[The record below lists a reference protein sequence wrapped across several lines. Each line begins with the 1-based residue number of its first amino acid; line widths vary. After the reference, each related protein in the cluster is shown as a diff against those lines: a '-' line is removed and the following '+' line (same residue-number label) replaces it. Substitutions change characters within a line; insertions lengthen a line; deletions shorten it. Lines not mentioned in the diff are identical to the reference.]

1 MKKIKLT
8 MYAAGIV
15 VFAACSPSIRLTET
29 TSVGKQEVVNSVC
42 ENQDLKLN
50 YDMWAEN
57 GVMYFSVYN
66 KSDSPVYIDWKRS
79 VFIYNDW
86 KNDYW
91 VEKSTTENFLVPV
104 GVGKNV
110 TYERKASTVV
120 SERYTFI
127 PPHTYVSVPMT
138 YKIAST
144 NIESNTVTS
153 PDGKTTVTFTD
164 NLKLDK
170 TATKVSLPSTTG
182 TGQVKAFEKKFTKGT
197 SPNVFRNFLTYSYDE
212 KFTIEK
218 TIENEWYVS
227 KMTQMKSKNFFGKKT
242 KIKVKV
248 RTKGSKSNQKVKVYD
263 SPYRK
268 GTSFYKTM
276 PF

>member
-1 MKKIKLT
+1 
-8 MYAAGIV
+8 MYATGV
-15 VFAACSPSIRLTET
+15 VLFAACSPSIRLTET
-29 TSVGKQEVVNSVC
+29 TSVGKQDVVNSVC
-42 ENQDLKLN
+42 ENTDLKLS

-57 GVMYFSVYN
+57 GVMYFSVFN
-66 KSDSPVYIDWKRS
+66 KSDNPVYIDWKRS

-104 GVGKNV
+104 GSGKNV
-110 TYERKASTVV
+110 TYERKSSTVI

-138 YKIAST
+138 YKIANT
-144 NIESNTVTS
+144 NLTTNTVTS
-153 PDGKTTVTFTD
+153 PDGKTTVTLTD

-170 TATKVSLPSTTG
+170 TAQKVQIPSTTSKS
-182 TGQVKAFEKKFTKGT
+182 TVNAFEKTFTADNTPGR
-197 SPNVFRNFLTYSYDE
+197 FRNFLTYSYDE
-212 KFTIEK
+212 KFATEK

-227 KMTQMKSKNFFGKKT
+227 KYTQMKSKNFFGKKT
-242 KIKVKV
+242 KVKVKV
-248 RTKGSKSNQKVKVYD
+248 KTKGKSASQKVNIYD
-263 SPYRK
+263 SPYKK

-276 PF
+276 DF

>member
-1 MKKIKLT
+1 MKQLKLKV
-8 MYAAGIV
+8 AIV
-15 VFAACSPSIRLTET
+15 ALVMLGACQTSIRLTET
-29 TSVGKQEVVNSVC
+29 TSIGKNEVVNSVC
-42 ENQDLKLN
+42 ENSDLKLN

-91 VEKSTTENFLVPV
+91 VEKSTTENYLVPV
-104 GVGKNV
+104 GTGKNV

-120 SERYTFI
+120 AERYTFI

-138 YKIAST
+138 YKIASS
-144 NIESNTVTS
+144 NIETNTVTS

-164 NLKLDK
+164 NLKMDK
-170 TATKVSLPSTTG
+170 TAQRVKIPSTTG
-182 TGQVKAFEKKFTKGT
+182 AGTVNAFEKSFDKSSTP
-197 SPNVFRNFLTYSYDE
+197 SRFRNFLTYSYDE
-212 KFTIEK
+212 KFAREK

-227 KMTQMKSKNFFGKKT
+227 KFTQMKSKNFFGKKT
-242 KIKVKV
+242 KVKVKIK
-248 RTKGSKSNQKVKVYD
+248 TKGKNASQKVKVYD

-268 GTSFYKTM
+268 GTSYYKTM
-276 PF
+276 DF